1 MNTGGPDDR
10 ASDAEAR
17 GRPVEPS
24 PASAD
29 RARWLTDALREV
41 DEIAEAVAE
50 DALPEI
56 ETGTKTKVANLL
68 RAIARRG
75 VRTAPIV
82 YPTES
87 GEVAVYLH
95 SRAADCAIR
104 IRIGN
109 DGRGSFVCV
118 PERFED
124 RCARAGDAADLRR
137 DRSLQ
142 ECLDRLDPGNRA
154 ARQ

>member
-1 MNTGGPDDR
+1 MNTGRPEDR
-10 ASDAEAR
+10 ASEAETRAGLAEPAPESAGRAPWLADAFRELD
-17 GRPVEPS
+17 EI
-24 PASAD
+24 D
-29 RARWLTDALREV
+29 REV
-41 DEIAEAVAE
+41 EE

-82 YPTES
+82 CPTES
-87 GEVAVYLH
+87 GEVAVYFD

-124 RCARAGDAADLRR
+124 RCAHSGDAADLPR

-142 ECLDRLDPGNRA
+142 ECLDRLDSGR
-154 ARQ
+154 